1 MRVYILNVGSEE
13 AMAKVSSSTFWSDQ
27 VEMVCCDLETDLAE
41 PLDDFLSL
49 RKREAVFNTF
59 NAL

>member
-49 RKREAVFNTF
+49 RKREAVF
-59 NAL
+59 